1 MKTGD
6 HLEFWHKNKV
16 WLEIKLQKKI
26 TRFVSEP
33 THEAIKKS
41 TTSAKI
47 YETSVPMEILKER
60 YILQKRWQNIIDE
73 LKLL

>member
-1 MKTGD
+1 MVG
-6 HLEFWHKNKV
+6 NKV
-16 WLEIKLQKKI
+16 TKKI
-26 TRFVSEP
+26 AGFVSEP

-41 TTSAKI
+41 TTSAKT

-60 YILQKRWQNIIDE
+60 YILQKRWQNIIDV